1 MRFYKNVGIIG
12 SATILVFYSLYDELN
27 LINNS
32 KDLKQHLLTNITN
45 INKNINV
52 GKVLDENKNR
62 IINYNEKIKI
72 ESEFMLIINAD
83 FKTMKEDY
91 NCLRKIK

>member
-1 MRFYKNVGIIG
+1 LRFYKNVGIIG